1 MGESDREQSLIG
13 GRLGGLAALH
23 GAVFLFG
30 MAGLFGKWVA
40 LGALLIVFGRVLFAT
55 AALGLVLVVGKKL
68 IRPPRRAAWLLAAC
82 GALLVMHWAAFF
94 HSIQVS
100 TVAVGLL
107 AYSTAPVFAALLEP
121 WWFREQI
128 SLRGVLASLVSLAG
142 VALIIPQWQMGNTVL
157 QGVSWGVVAGCSFAA
172 LALFNR
178 ELVRDIDATN
188 LAFYQDGA
196 ATVLL
201 LPILPVIWRSPEL
214 ADLLLLALLGLVFTA
229 LAHGLFIH
237 ALRQVKARVA
247 TLVSTLEPVYG
258 ILLAALLL
266 GEIPTARTLA
276 GGALILAAVF
286 WVTLQARRGNEDR

>member
-1 MGESDREQSLIG
+1 MREPDQQKSVMSGGAG
-13 GRLGGLAALH
+13 GRAALH

-30 MAGLFGKWVA
+30 MAGLFGKWVT
-40 LGALLIVFGRVLFAT
+40 LGAMLIVFGRVLFAT
-55 AALGLVLVVGKKL
+55 AALGLVLALGKRF
-68 IRPPRRAAWLLAAC
+68 IWPRRRAAWLLATC
-82 GALLVMHWAAFF
+82 GALLVMHWGAFF

-121 WWFREQI
+121 WWFREPV

-142 VALIIPQWQMGNTVL
+142 VALMIPQWRMGNAVF

-178 ELVRDIDATN
+178 ELGRDIDATN

-201 LPILPVIWRSPEL
+201 LPVLPLIWSSP
-214 ADLLLLALLGLVFTA
+214 APRDVLLLALLGVVFTA
-229 LAHGLFIH
+229 FAHGLFIH

-258 ILLAALLL
+258 ILLAALPLS
-266 GEIPTARTLA
+266 EIPSPRTLA
-276 GGALILAAVF
+276 GGALILVAVL
-286 WVTLQARRGNEDR
+286 WVTLQTRRGNEDH

>member
-1 MGESDREQSLIG
+1 MGEPEKEQSVIG
-13 GRLGGLAALH
+13 GRPGGQAALH

-55 AALGLVLVVGKKL
+55 AALGLVLAFRKRFIL
-68 IRPPRRAAWLLAAC
+68 PSRRAAWLLAAC

-100 TVAVGLL
+100 TVSVGLL

-121 WWFREQI
+121 WWFREPA
-128 SLRGVLASLVSLAG
+128 SLRGLLASLVSLGG
-142 VALIIPQWQMGNTVL
+142 VAVMIPQWQVENAVF

-172 LALFNR
+172 LALVNR
-178 ELVRDIDATN
+178 ELGREIDATN

-201 LPILPVIWRSPEL
+201 LPVLPLIWSPPSQS
-214 ADLLLLALLGLVFTA
+214 DIILLALLGVVFTA

-237 ALRQVKARVA
+237 ALRHVKARVA

-266 GEIPTARTLA
+266 SEFPTLRTLA
-276 GGALILAAVF
+276 GGALILTAVV
-286 WVTLQARRGNEDR
+286 WVTLQARRGQEDR